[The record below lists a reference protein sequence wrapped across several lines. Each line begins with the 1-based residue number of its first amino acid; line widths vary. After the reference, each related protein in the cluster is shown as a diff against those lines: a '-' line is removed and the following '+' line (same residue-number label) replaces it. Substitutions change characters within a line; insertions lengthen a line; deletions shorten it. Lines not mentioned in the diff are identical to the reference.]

1 MFAKFNLK
9 TKLLVAFLCVG
20 IIPFAAMAIISLSKA
35 ESALHNQAFAQM
47 RSMRDVKKGQV
58 EHYLE
63 TIKNQI
69 LTFSEDEMIVEAMAQ
84 FSDAFA
90 SFQAE
95 NHIAAGDIQGLKNQ
109 LAGYY
114 QNEFSAAY
122 REQND
127 GRSPTPDVSS
137 IMGKLDPSAIALQY
151 HYIKANPNPLGSK
164 DGLER
169 AADKSTYSQIHAK
182 HHPVIRNFLDK
193 FGYYDIFLVHPET
206 GKIVYSVFKELDFAT
221 SLTSGPYA
229 QTNFAEA
236 FRRANSANSP
246 EMVVFTDFKQY
257 YPSYEAPAGFVAS
270 PIYRGNQ
277 KIGVLMFQFPIDN
290 LNAIM
295 KERAGMGE
303 TGETYLIGSDKL
315 MRSDSFLDPDH
326 HTVAASFR
334 NRDKGQ
340 VDTEA
345 SRKALEGKTGEGIII
360 DYNGNPVLSA
370 YTPLSFEGLDW
381 ALLSEIDESEAFAA
395 IKTLQ
400 WGAMVVA
407 VIGLAGIVTMA
418 LLITRA
424 IVKPVQ
430 GVVTSLTELSQG
442 EGDLTSRLPVSTKDE
457 IGQLAERFNDFM
469 EKLQTM
475 IQDIAKGIDTL
486 SSSSTELSAIS
497 QQMSA
502 SAEQTSGKSE
512 TVATAAEEMSTNMG
526 SVSAAMEESSTNTSM
541 VASAAEEMTATIN
554 EIAKNAENARS
565 ISDEAV
571 QQTSGAGDQMSELG
585 LAAQAIGKV
594 TETITEISEQTNLLA
609 LNATIEAARAGEAG
623 KGFAVVANEIKEL
636 AKQTSEATIDI
647 RRQIDGIQKSTGS
660 TVETIDKIGKV
671 IHNVNE
677 IVSTIAS
684 AVEEQS
690 ASTKEIAENISQVS
704 TGIGEVNENV
714 AQSSQVAGEIT
725 RDITEVNQ
733 ASSEIANSSS
743 QVRLSADEL
752 SQLAEQLNGM
762 VGRFKV

>member
-1 MFAKFNLK
+1 
-9 TKLLVAFLCVG
+9 
-20 IIPFAAMAIISLSKA
+20 
-35 ESALHNQAFAQM
+35 
-47 RSMRDVKKGQV
+47 
-58 EHYLE
+58 
-63 TIKNQI
+63 
-69 LTFSEDEMIVEAMAQ
+69 
-84 FSDAFA
+84 
-90 SFQAE
+90 
-95 NHIAAGDIQGLKNQ
+95 
-109 LAGYY
+109 
-114 QNEFSAAY
+114 
-122 REQND
+122 
-127 GRSPTPDVSS
+127 VSS
-137 IMGKLDPSAIALQY
+137 IINKIDADAVALQY
-151 HYIKANPNPLGSK
+151 HYIKVNPNPLGSK
-164 DGLER
+164 DALER
-169 AADKSTYSQIHAK
+169 ATDQSKYSQIHEK
-182 HHPVIRNFLDK
+182 YHPVIRYFLDK
-193 FGYYDIFLVHPET
+193 FGYYDIFLVHPDT
-206 GKIVYSVFKELDFAT
+206 GKIIYSVFKELDFAT
-221 SLTSGPYA
+221 SLTFGPYA

-236 FRRANSANSP
+236 FRRANSANSK
-246 EMVVFTDFKQY
+246 ETVVFTDFKQY
-257 YPSYEAPAGFVAS
+257 FPSYEAPAGFVAS
-270 PIYRGNQ
+270 PIYRENQ
-277 KIGVLMFQFPIDN
+277 KIGVLMFQFPIDK
-290 LNAIM
+290 LNAM
-295 KERAGMGE
+295 MQERAGMGK

-315 MRSDSFLDPDH
+315 MRSDSFLDPDNH
-326 HTVAASFR
+326 SVAASFR
-334 NRDKGQ
+334 NRDKGK

-345 SRKALEGKTGEGIII
+345 SRAALEGNAGEGIII

-370 YTPLSFEGLDW
+370 YTPISFEGLNW

-400 WGAMVVA
+400 WVAMVVA
-407 VIGLAGIVTMA
+407 IIGLAGIVTMA

-430 GVVTSLTELSQG
+430 GVVASLTELSQG
-442 EGDLTSRLPVSTKDE
+442 EGDLTSRLPVSSKDE

-469 EKLQTM
+469 EKLQIM

-502 SAEQTSGKSE
+502 SAEQTSGKSA
-512 TVATAAEEMSTNMG
+512 TMATAAEEMSANMG
-526 SVSAAMEESSTNTSM
+526 SVSAAMEQSSTNTSM
-541 VASAAEEMTATIN
+541 VASAAEEMTATID
-554 EIAKNAENARS
+554 EISKNAENARR

-571 QQTSGAGDQMSELG
+571 QQTNGAGDQMSELG

-647 RRQIDGIQKSTGS
+647 RRQIDGIQNSTGS

-671 IHNVNE
+671 INQVNE

-714 AQSSQVAGEIT
+714 AQSSQVVGDISRE
-725 RDITEVNQ
+725 ITEVNE

-762 VGRFKV
+762 VGRFKI